1 MKFVDDIVKEGER
14 YTIEG
19 SYITNPSQGH
29 LISVF
34 RKDGKLIYY
43 DGLEGTVYDEED
55 TIVYFDRM
63 VKGNTET
70 TCMNLL
76 RVDNLQFDNSVT
88 DFIMEEKQR

>member
-1 MKFVDDIVKEGER
+1 MMKFVDDIVKEGER

-43 DGLEGTVYDEED
+43 DELIICSSIIQLQILLWRRNNDEGN
-55 TIVYFDRM
+55 
-63 VKGNTET
+63 K
-70 TCMNLL
+70 NL
-76 RVDNLQFDNSVT
+76 RIN
-88 DFIMEEKQR
+88 KRAAG